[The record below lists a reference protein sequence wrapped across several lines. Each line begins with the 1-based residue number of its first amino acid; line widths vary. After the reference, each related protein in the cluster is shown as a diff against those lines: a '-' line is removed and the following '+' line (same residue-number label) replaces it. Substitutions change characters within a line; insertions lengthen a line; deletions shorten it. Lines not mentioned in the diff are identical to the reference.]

1 MIYKFFKIY
10 FQTSLGDGF
19 AFFSNLFVPSS
30 MSGIILYMSQLEQE
44 GSGLQW
50 DNFFVSPNSLEI
62 FSVGLAFFYLV
73 FDMLVYGIVGVV
85 VLIIKDLK
93 AKERESLSKFFTK
106 VANCWLISV
115 DIGKE
120 ESQDNDESFE
130 SNSGNTE
137 TISQKS
143 ESIPRNIGVHLE
155 GLTKAYNIS
164 RNEERIAVSNLSLSF
179 RIGEVG
185 HLFLI

>member
-1 MIYKFFKIY
+1 
-10 FQTSLGDGF
+10 
-19 AFFSNLFVPSS
+19 
-30 MSGIILYMSQLEQE
+30 MSQLEQE

-50 DNFFVSPNSLEI
+50 DNFFASPNSLEI

-85 VLIIKDLK
+85 VLVIKDLK

-120 ESQDNDESFE
+120 ENQDNDASFE

-137 TISQKS
+137 IISPKS
-143 ESIPRNIGVHLE
+143 KSIPINVGVHLE

-179 RIGEVG
+179 QMGEVG
-185 HLFLI
+185 HSFSIQSLNLSTYF

>member
-1 MIYKFFKIY
+1 
-10 FQTSLGDGF
+10 
-19 AFFSNLFVPSS
+19 
-30 MSGIILYMSQLEQE
+30 MSGIILYMSQFEQE

-62 FSVGLAFFYLV
+62 FSVGLAFFYLI
-73 FDMLVYGIVGVV
+73 FDMLVYGTVGVV
-85 VLIIKDLK
+85 VLVIKDLK

-120 ESQDNDESFE
+120 EKQVNDTSFE
-130 SNSGNTE
+130 TNSGNTE
-137 TISQKS
+137 MISRKS
-143 ESIPRNIGVHLE
+143 QSIPINVGVHLE

-179 RIGEVG
+179 QIGEVC
-185 HLFLI
+185 HLFSIQCLNLLT

>member
-1 MIYKFFKIY
+1 
-10 FQTSLGDGF
+10 
-19 AFFSNLFVPSS
+19 
-30 MSGIILYMSQLEQE
+30 MSGIILYMSQFEQE

-85 VLIIKDLK
+85 VLVIKDLK

-137 TISQKS
+137 TFSQKS

-179 RIGEVG
+179 RIGEVD